1 MPPKGSSSQAS
12 SLVRRGSGAATAA
25 PPAGTLAS
33 RPSGGA
39 KGPRRRSGYGGAV
52 SSSLM
57 RFYTDDAP
65 GLKISPTVVLVMSV
79 AFIGFVTLLH
89 VFGKLYAYRK
99 GA

>member
-1 MPPKGSSSQAS
+1 
-12 SLVRRGSGAATAA
+12 
-25 PPAGTLAS
+25 
-33 RPSGGA
+33 
-39 KGPRRRSGYGGAV
+39 
-52 SSSLM
+52 M